1 MLTKCVRLHGQN
13 DLRLDTIELPAIKD
27 NEILVKIV
35 SDSLCMSS
43 YKAASQGSNHK
54 RVPNDVATNPIIIGH
69 EFCGEI
75 VEVGAKW
82 ADKFKAGDK
91 FGIQPAIQYKDTLM
105 TPGYAFPNCGGATQY
120 AVIIPEVM
128 EQDCLLHY
136 NVNAYF

>member
-54 RVPNDVATNPIIIGH
+54 RVPNDIAEKPIIVGH
-69 EFCGEI
+69 EF
-75 VEVGAKW
+75 
-82 ADKFKAGDK
+82 
-91 FGIQPAIQYKDTLM
+91 
-105 TPGYAFPNCGGATQY
+105 
-120 AVIIPEVM
+120 
-128 EQDCLLHY
+128 
-136 NVNAYF
+136 